1 MATDVSLCYI
11 TRVFVFPPSSSSHK
25 GHPWSDTMIDHI
37 LGKPSPLWRRTQVFL
52 VILFWV
58 FRLYIGDGRI
68 RSNSRFARKL
78 AAGMEKS
85 RWWRWLRLRRGL
97 LGIMGYINEKF
108 GQLPAG
114 ELAACG

>member
-1 MATDVSLCYI
+1 
-11 TRVFVFPPSSSSHK
+11 
-25 GHPWSDTMIDHI
+25 MIDHI

-108 GQLPAG
+108 GQSPA
-114 ELAACG
+114 